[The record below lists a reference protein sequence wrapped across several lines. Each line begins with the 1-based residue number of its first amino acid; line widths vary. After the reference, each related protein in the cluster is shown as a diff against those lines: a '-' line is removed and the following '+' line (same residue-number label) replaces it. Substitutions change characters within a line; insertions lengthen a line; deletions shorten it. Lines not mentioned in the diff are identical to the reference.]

1 MAKVGFVGIG
11 AMGEAMAGHVLS
23 RGRDEVFAYDVREE
37 ASAPLTAKGAKA
49 VSDLSR
55 MTELADLIIVMV
67 VNDAQ
72 VLEVAR
78 SLSAGGRR
86 DALVAIAATV
96 RPRTMAEVD
105 EILGAVGMRTID
117 APVCWGLHGAREGKL
132 ASLCGGSTEDV
143 ATARPVLE
151 AYSQSVHH
159 IGPLGTGQLAKA
171 INNMLHW
178 AHNITNYEALLLAK
192 RHGLDAQKLREV
204 LLQCPA
210 QNGTLEH
217 WDKTLFTWP
226 QKDME
231 IVQELIREADLVL
244 PLFGQVD
251 QLIRL
256 FTPEAVKGLLHGEAA
271 PYLGRTFT
279 AMTKSD

>member
-1 MAKVGFVGIG
+1 MANVGFVGIG

-23 RGRDEVFAYDVREE
+23 RSRDEVSVFDVRAE
-37 ASAPLTAKGAKA
+37 ACAPLAAKGAL
-49 VSDLSR
+49 VV
-55 MTELADLIIVMV
+55 ADLDEMSRTAEIIIVMV

-72 VLEVAR
+72 VVEISRALA
-78 SLSAGGRR
+78 AGGRKGT
-86 DALVAIAATV
+86 LIAISSTV
-96 RPRTMAEVD
+96 RPATMLDVKKIVVA
-105 EILGAVGMRTID
+105 AGMRVID
-117 APVCWGLHGAREGKL
+117 APVCWGLHGAREGAL
-132 ASLCGGSTEDV
+132 ASLCGGAAEDV
-143 ATARPVLE
+143 EKARPVLD
-151 AYSQSVHH
+151 AYSKSVHH
-159 IGPLGTGQLAKA
+159 VGSLGKGQLAKA

-178 AHNITNYEALLLAK
+178 AHNVTNFEALLLAK

-210 QNGTLEH
+210 TNGTLEH

-231 IVQELIREADLVL
+231 IVQELIRQGNLVL

-251 QLIRL
+251 QLIKL
-256 FTPEAVKGLLHGEAA
+256 FTPEAVKDLLHGDDA

-279 AMTKSD
+279 AMVKPD